1 MEDKLYRVPEVTLLF
16 HEIDSVSKLLLVKKI
31 IKPLSDNLTDGDKE
45 KLNKLVSLMTDY
57 LTQNLELVDKISI
70 DLIIDKRL

>member
-16 HEIDSVSKLLLVKKI
+16 HEIDNVSKLLLVKKI
-31 IKPLSDNLTDGDKE
+31 IKPLSDNLTDDDKE